1 MTRRSIKKRDLFRWL
16 ETIFEEP
23 AGSIDERRDRR
34 SIPNWDSM
42 GTLLLI
48 AELDE
53 KLDVMLDAD
62 ELAGLTSVTDLLATL
77 RSRDIA
83 LEDG

>member
-1 MTRRSIKKRDLFRWL
+1 MTRRSIKKRDLFLWL